1 MAKGTGLI
9 GNFKG
14 KVGNMVGYNLKDSN
28 NKQTQGIR
36 VYQPVVRNPKTYAQA
51 TQRCIMKPINDFYR
65 ALKPIIS
72 RGYEGKAYGNAS
84 RLAWLKNVMKTFNGP
99 WLVKGSAAQW
109 PIACQVTAGS
119 LPSLAATCTPTGLIR
134 LGLVPDVASAPT
146 TIGDLFTAIK
156 SFYPTLK
163 SGDQFTLVT
172 GIAEDGNLRTNT
184 TSFILVEDSNEA
196 VSGFSLSSDHLA
208 FADSVMGSSVNF
220 GTAIISRESS
230 NGGHLRS
237 TETIAL
243 ANSLEEQSV
252 YDATLSKQ
260 AAVMSYMT
268 TGGNVDWPE
277 EGIDPDFQ

>member
-51 TQRCIMKPINDFYR
+51 EQRCIMKPINDFYR

-99 WLVKGSAAQW
+99 WLVKGSAEQW

-119 LPSLAATCTPTGLIR
+119 LPNLSIEEIQT
-134 LGLVPDVASAPT
+134 SA
-146 TIGDLFTAIK
+146 IAI
-156 SFYPTLK
+156 SCDFVEAK
-163 SGDQFTLVT
+163 SGLTIAEATAALLAHYSFLKEGDQITIAVVLGDEGEMSSSIISFVLSSTDTTQTDFLSAETSALMVT
-172 GIAEDGNLRTNT
+172 GFGGIQG
-184 TSFILVEDSNEA
+184 VA
-196 VSGFSLSSDHLA
+196 VI
-208 FADSVMGSSVNF
+208 V
-220 GTAIISRESS
+220 SREGA
-230 NGGHLRS
+230 NGTHLRS
-237 TETIAL
+237 NTVFELITSIANNDVYKPAAKET
-243 ANSLEEQSV
+243 
-252 YDATLSKQ
+252 
-260 AAVMSYMT
+260 AVRSYMSN
-268 TGGNVDWPE
+268 GGNVDWPE
-277 EGIDPDFQ
+277 ESLTD